1 MSDFQPITYSPLIPV
16 TEYGNH
22 NAALKKKA
30 NHSSFANA
38 LEREYAATQIT
49 LSKHARD
56 RINQRH
62 INISDQEWHLID
74 AKVQEAKKMGIDDSL
89 VLTKKAALLVS
100 AKNNTVI
107 TAVGLDEAKS
117 RIFSNIDGT
126 IIINQ

>member
-1 MSDFQPITYSPLIPV
+1 MSEFQPITYSPLLPV
-16 TEYGNH
+16 TEYSNH
-22 NAALKKKA
+22 SAASKKKTT
-30 NHSSFANA
+30 HSSFANT
-38 LEREYAATQIT
+38 LEREYAAAQIT
-49 LSKHARD
+49 ISKHARD

-107 TAVGLDEAKS
+107 TAMGLDEAKS
-117 RIFSNIDGT
+117 RIFSNINGT
-126 IIINQ
+126 ILINQ